1 MKKLFL
7 FFALLAGIAV
17 MTGCQKDQDVVTLK
31 AVIGQDTK
39 AYFGTP
45 YQPYWD
51 SDDQVYVAGLG
62 INPGTYPL
70 TFTELTEDPPTT
82 PTTFATIE
90 GVSPSSVYCAIYP
103 KTAVKPG
110 SVSIPDAS
118 GSGIKATIYFD
129 PHQKYIWEN
138 NRQRINM
145 PMGAVT
151 TGNTLYFKN
160 LCSILRVNVY
170 NRLGRDFDVMKLT
183 AHAMGAAIS
192 GNIDVTLSEGGASM
206 TPIAASENVLS
217 LYNPSGESL
226 GTISNGSSK
235 SFDIVVPK
243 FTNAKIVLEVEM
255 YSHNANGTY
264 SAIGYFADTTSTED
278 GAATGSPVSID
289 LNQIKT
295 IDLDVDVAKT
305 NIYDYGYLVKGED
318 FNSIMR
324 ELIGNNTDIQVISFN
339 QNQTELV
346 TAGLYT
352 YQTTDGVRD
361 TTFLPTGWKVVSTPN
376 SPHKIWAHVEQ
387 YTPTVRQIHINT
399 WGAFIYANTDCS
411 EMFKGL
417 TTIQTIHWNN
427 MHQKGFITED
437 VTDMSSMFEGCTALQ
452 TIDGIGLFNTTNVT
466 NMANMFK
473 GCYAL
478 QNLTLTN
485 FNTHN
490 VTDAGMVGMF
500 QDCTGLTELYI
511 NSFTTE
517 RITNLTNFLNG
528 CTKLTTIEMS
538 QFVIPTNTDLTDM
551 CYHLNYDNH
560 IFNNDNHE
568 PEYTQ
573 DNPVSNRR
581 CSITCKTNT
590 WNAIKGQA
598 AFPDSEHPNNNP
610 IDPTTGLDLRIVNKS
625 TTNVGK

>member
-70 TFTELTEDPPTT
+70 SFTETPPTT

-217 LYNPSGESL
+217 LYNPSGESM

-243 FTNAKIVLEVEM
+243 FTNAKIVFEVEM
-255 YSHNANGTY
+255 YKHNTNGTY
-264 SAIGYFADTTSTED
+264 SAIGYFADTTGTE
-278 GAATGSPVSID
+278 GAATGSAVSID

-305 NIYDYGYLVKGED
+305 KTYDYGYLKPGPQFNDSIKALIREYLED
-318 FNSIMR
+318 NP
-324 ELIGNNTDIQVISFN
+324 NTTITTIQFVNETSPL
-339 QNQTELV
+339 TL
-346 TAGLYT
+346 AGLYSWNAP
-352 YQTTDGVRD
+352 GNIVD
-361 TTFLPTGWKVVSTPN
+361 TTFCPTGWKVVSTPN
-376 SPHKIWAHVEQ
+376 SPHKIWA
-387 YTPTVRQIHINT
+387 YISGTTVKINC
-399 WGAFIYANTDCS
+399 WGQHIYANTNCR

-417 TTIQTIHWNN
+417 TTITNILWNN
-427 MHQKGFITED
+427 GSQEGFITED
-437 VTDMSSMFEGCTALQ
+437 VTDMSSMFEECRALK
-452 TIDGIGLFNTTNVT
+452 TIDGIELFNTTNVT
-466 NMANMFK
+466 NMAYMFK
-473 GCYAL
+473 GCS
-478 QNLTLTN
+478 NLTGLTLSS
-485 FNTHN
+485 FNTQN
-490 VTDAGMVGMF
+490 VTDNGMVGMF
-500 QDCTGLTELYI
+500 QNCSSLQTLNI
-511 NSFTTE
+511 SSFTTA
-517 RITNLTNFLNG
+517 RVTNMTNLFSG
-528 CTKLTTIEMS
+528 CTLLTTLDIR
-538 QFVIPTNTDLTDM
+538 QFVISPNTTLTNM
-551 CYHLNYDNH
+551 CYHLNYEHHWKDENGV
-560 IFNNDNHE
+560 FL
-568 PEYTQ
+568 YTQ
-573 DNPVSNRR
+573 NNPVSQNR
-581 CSITCKTNT
+581 CNITCKTDT
-590 WNAIKGQA
+590 WNTIMGQA
-598 AFPDSEHPNNNP
+598 ALPDADHPNYNP
-610 IDPTTGLDLRIVNKS
+610 IDPTTGLDLRIVKKS
-625 TTNVGK
+625 DTNVGK

>member
-39 AYFGTP
+39 AYFNTP
-45 YQPYWD
+45 YQAYWD
-51 SDDQVYVAGLG
+51 SDDQVYVAGLN
-62 INPGTYPL
+62 INPNSYNLSFPNNN
-70 TFTELTEDPPTT
+70 DI
-82 PTTFATIE
+82 TTFATIE

-103 KTAVKPG
+103 ATAVKPG

-264 SAIGYFADTTSTED
+264 SAIGYFADTTGTE
-278 GAATGSPVSID
+278 GAATGSAVSID

-305 NIYDYGYLVKGED
+305 NRYDYGYLEKGSD
-318 FNSIMR
+318 FNAHIL
-324 ELIGNNTDIQVISFN
+324 ELIRENPNTTITSINFSQHPGA
-339 QNQTELV
+339 LV
-346 TAGLYT
+346 SHGLYT
-352 YQTTDGVRD
+352 NGGDVVD
-361 TTFLPTGWKVVSTPN
+361 TTATNRNISGWKEVSTPN
-376 SPHKIWAHVEQ
+376 SPHKIWAYVDGNSI
-387 YTPTVRQIHINT
+387 RINT
-399 WGAFIYANTDCS
+399 WGTYIYANTDCS

-417 TTIQTIHWNN
+417 TTISTIHWNN
-427 MHQKGFITED
+427 INTGGFITED
-437 VTDMSSMFEGCTALQ
+437 VTDMSSMFEGCRALSY
-452 TIDGIGLFNTTNVT
+452 IDGVGLFNTTNVT
-466 NMANMFK
+466 NMAYMFK
-473 GCYAL
+473 SCSTL
-478 QNLTLTN
+478 QNLTLSN
-485 FNTHN
+485 FNTQN
-490 VTDAGMVGMF
+490 VTDNGMVGMF
-500 QDCTGLTELYI
+500 QGCSSLQTLDI
-511 NSFTTE
+511 SSFTTARVTSLAYLFSGCTNINGGLSE
-517 RITNLTNFLNG
+517 TPNVPNPGIYIDNFDISHGTNLNNMFESVGTTHRAAIYCSRNVYD
-528 CTKLTTIEMS
+528 KL
-538 QFVIPTNTDLTDM
+538 
-551 CYHLNYDNH
+551 HLN
-560 IFNNDNHE
+560 E
-568 PEYTQ
+568 SVTA
-573 DNPVSNRR
+573 S
-581 CSITCKTNT
+581 SIDLDRVY
-590 WNAIKGQA
+590 
-598 AFPDSEHPNNNP
+598 FPNQGDSHSSS
-610 IDPTTGLDLRIVNKS
+610 K
-625 TTNVGK
+625 